1 MYLNSDFILPFF
13 RIFFRLSPFVAQK
26 YDVPIMRQKI
36 KEIIERDRIDLV
48 HVDML
53 PLTVFITEFTHVPK
67 VLVNHNVES
76 LRLHRWFRTESNI
89 IKKIYLGLQ
98 WIKLR
103 KFERSAIDKHNSCVV
118 VSEIDKKILRQ
129 MGTTKPIFVVPNGTD
144 TQFFQPLGKRIEPNS
159 VLWVGH
165 MDVHTNKN
173 AVLFFW
179 REIYPLLRRK
189 YPQVRMTFVGTDP
202 PGEIVAC
209 ARNDRQVIATGFVDD
224 IRPYLDETSVMVVPI
239 KIGSGTRIKILDG
252 MAMGKAIVSTSI
264 GCEGLDVVP
273 GRDIL
278 VADDPEDFACKTIEL
293 LKDSQK
299 RIALEENALRFSQ
312 KLMIGPTLQ

>member
-1 MYLNSDFILPFF
+1 MNILFLSTRSPYPLISGHSLRTYHILKGAAQKHNVILITFIQLENELNEENLRHLKSICQEVYTF
-13 RIFFRLSPFVAQK
+13 RIPVGVSKFRLYTSLFSNLFSPLPFVAQK

-118 VSEIDKKILRQ
+118 VSEIDKKNLETNGHHQTDICRTERN
-129 MGTTKPIFVVPNGTD
+129 GHSIFPA
-144 TQFFQPLGKRIEPNS
+144 S
-159 VLWVGH
+159 
-165 MDVHTNKN
+165 
-173 AVLFFW
+173 
-179 REIYPLLRRK
+179 RETY
-189 YPQVRMTFVGTDP
+189 
-202 PGEIVAC
+202 
-209 ARNDRQVIATGFVDD
+209 
-224 IRPYLDETSVMVVPI
+224 
-239 KIGSGTRIKILDG
+239 
-252 MAMGKAIVSTSI
+252 
-264 GCEGLDVVP
+264 
-273 GRDIL
+273 
-278 VADDPEDFACKTIEL
+278 
-293 LKDSQK
+293 
-299 RIALEENALRFSQ
+299 
-312 KLMIGPTLQ
+312 